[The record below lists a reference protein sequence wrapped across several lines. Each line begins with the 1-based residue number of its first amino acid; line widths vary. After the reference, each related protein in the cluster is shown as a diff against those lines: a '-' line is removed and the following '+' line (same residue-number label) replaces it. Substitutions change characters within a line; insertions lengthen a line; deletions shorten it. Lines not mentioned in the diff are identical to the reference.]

1 MCVYRGRE
9 SVRVSKLERVCVAL
23 LIGVLQP
30 FILHFVSVTGKVSKG
45 SRHVTEVEPHN
56 DGR

>member
-1 MCVYRGRE
+1 M
-9 SVRVSKLERVCVAL
+9 RVSKLERVCVAL